1 VESMTFKTSV
11 NIRFDI
17 GKEEFINRYIPTP
30 SHTEALNGLLDGFV
44 GSGNHSH
51 IIVGAYGTGKSL
63 LATVVST
70 LMSKQAKGIEKL
82 SNKFRHFDDEIADK
96 IKQVSEIEKKY
107 LPIALSGNEGRFRK
121 SIIKTLQQALR
132 NEGIEIVLPGV
143 AAKIIE
149 AINLW
154 KESFPQTFE
163 QFEAL
168 AEEADFE
175 LAGLQAKIVE
185 EDEVSIEWFH
195 EIYPKLT
202 SGAQFEMDYSDN
214 FLLKIESILKAA
226 NEHNIGFIIIYDE
239 FGRFLQGLQSDL
251 MNETMQDIQDLAEVA
266 DRESDLHFMLITH
279 KNLRQYFAGYN
290 DDIAKEFQRVEKRL
304 RQYNISSDQA
314 TFLKIAQVILT
325 ENLEHKPSIDP
336 KLIPG
341 MTKGIQTFPLFPILN
356 VEDRQR
362 VIVESL
368 YPVHPATVYL
378 LPKLSSVFGQNERT
392 LFTFLESNETGGLQ
406 NHISK
411 TDDYYLPYK
420 LFDYFFTSLE
430 DTEMTG
436 AVAEQ
441 FVLYRKALSRV
452 NTKEV
457 ELGVAESIIKLISLW
472 KICNLSIH
480 QKLTTEFIQ
489 FALIL
494 EDNVLVDALEKLTY
508 AKAIRF
514 NPLTNDWEIHAGSI
528 VDLQKKIEKQKKSY
542 VLSPEVVCRV
552 LLSDFKAT
560 YFFPNYFNDE
570 YEMTR
575 FAKVTLVLES
585 QLKHLNQYR
594 LKNSRYDM
602 NIYYIIAEN
611 SSPKKILEYIS
622 NKQSSTKEIYV
633 VHPQSV
639 KEIKSHILNA
649 AILKEFTVDKN
660 LLAEDKGI
668 LEEIKILQSETA
680 YAISKYIN
688 KLQRLD
694 QDLLWYH
701 VDGTQMP
708 HSEKNM
714 STWLSM
720 ICARLY
726 PQTPKIVNDSF
737 NRMNLSSQ
745 QKAGSKQVIDAILE
759 HPKEEQFGISGTGPA
774 YAIYAA
780 VFKNNEHFELN
791 VHTLEYGNIIYQP
804 YAMLRQEIL
813 TLLERKPTGS
823 LADLIRIFTASP
835 YGIRLPVVPLLL
847 VALLRDRWSEFMLYR
862 NDIFVPGLN
871 GEKLYEILEEEGA
884 ENYRYAYEK
893 IADNHLKFYNQL
905 DSVFADFTEERLEG
919 QNVSRL
925 IQTCGTLVK
934 WLRSLPRYIQI
945 TQQVLSEFETL
956 RTLIKKTEV
965 KPQQSLNNLYEAF
978 GHNIETLQSVKDYA
992 ETLIE
997 IKRQQALEEFIR
1009 VTSLTSKE
1017 QLTTWLLQYESFKKT
1032 NDLVRALHSS
1042 QDSNVW
1048 INEFLELFTGVR
1060 LEDWSD
1066 KIFQKFVCELEDS
1079 IRELTEIKLDE
1090 DVANHT
1096 NLVSITIGNQT
1107 KTIAKTEFSVK
1118 SKTVYSN
1125 IDRILKNA
1133 GRNIPKNE
1141 IEYMIFL
1148 LMEDYVE

>member
-1 VESMTFKTSV
+1 MTFKTSV

-17 GKEEFINRYIPTP
+17 GKEEFISRYIPTP

-44 GSGNHSH
+44 GTGNRSH
-51 IIVGAYGTGKSL
+51 IIIGAYGTGKSL

-70 LMSKQAKGIEKL
+70 LMSKQATGIEKL
-82 SNKFRHFDDEIADK
+82 SNKFRHFNDEIADK
-96 IKQVSEIEKKY
+96 IQQANVTEKKY

-121 SIIKTLQQALR
+121 SIIKALQQALR
-132 NEGIEIVLPGV
+132 NEGVDIVLPGV
-143 AAKIIE
+143 AAKIIQS
-149 AINLW
+149 ITVW
-154 KESFPQTFE
+154 QESFPQTLG

-168 AEEADFE
+168 AEEANFE
-175 LAGLQAKIVE
+175 LEGLIEKILE
-185 EDEVSIEWFH
+185 EDESTIVWFH

-202 SGAQFEMDYSDN
+202 SGAQFEIDYSDN
-214 FLLKIESILKAA
+214 FLLKIESLLKAA

-239 FGRFLQGLQSDL
+239 FGRFLQGLPNDL

-266 DRESDLHFMLITH
+266 DREAALHFMLITH
-279 KNLRQYFAGYN
+279 KNLRQYFAGLN
-290 DDIAKEFQRVEKRL
+290 DEIAREFQRVEKRL
-304 RQYNISSDQA
+304 RLYNISSDQA

-411 TDDYYLPYK
+411 TNDYYLSYR

-457 ELGVAESIIKLISLW
+457 ELGVAEAILKLISLW
-472 KICNLSIH
+472 QICNLSIH
-480 QKLTTEFIQ
+480 QKLTTEFLQ

-494 EDNVLVDALEKLTY
+494 EDDVLENALEKLTD

-514 NPLTNDWEIHAGSI
+514 NPLTYVWEIHAGSI
-528 VDLQKKIEKQKKSY
+528 VDIQKKIDKQKKSY
-542 VLSPEVVCRV
+542 VLNPEVVCNV
-552 LLSDFKAT
+552 LLSDFKAK
-560 YFFPNYFNDE
+560 YFFPNYFNDVN
-570 YEMTR
+570 EMTR

-585 QLKHLNQYR
+585 QLKYLNQYR
-594 LKNSRYDM
+594 LKNSHYDLS
-602 NIYYIIAEN
+602 IYYIIAEN
-611 SSPKKILEYIS
+611 SSPKKILDYIS
-622 NKQSSTKEIYV
+622 NKQSFSKEIYV
-633 VHPQSV
+633 VHPESV
-639 KEIKSHILNA
+639 KEIKTHVLDA
-649 AILKEFTVDKN
+649 AILKELTIDKH
-660 LLAEDKGI
+660 LLAEDKGT
-668 LEEIKILQSETA
+668 LEEINILQSETA
-680 YAISKYIN
+680 YTIAKFIN

-694 QDLLWYH
+694 RDLLWYH
-701 VDGTQMP
+701 VDSTQNP
-708 HSEKNM
+708 QSEKEM

-759 HPKEEQFGISGTGPA
+759 NPKEEQFGISGTGPA

-780 VFKNNEHFELN
+780 VFKNNEHFEQN
-791 VHTLEYGNIIYQP
+791 INEMNYENIIYQP
-804 YAMLRQEIL
+804 YAMLRKEIL
-813 TLLERKPTGS
+813 ILLERKPTGS
-823 LADLIRIFTASP
+823 FADLVRIFTASP
-835 YGIRLPVVPLLL
+835 YGIRRPVVPLLL

-905 DSVFADFTEERLEG
+905 NTVFADFTEGRLEG

-945 TQQVLSEFETL
+945 TQQVSSGFETL
-956 RTLIKKTEV
+956 RTLIKQTEV
-965 KPQQSLNNLYEAF
+965 KPQQSLNNLYDTF

-997 IKRQQALEEFIR
+997 TKRQQAYEEFIR
-1009 VTSLTSKE
+1009 VTSLASKG
-1017 QLTTWLLQYESFKKT
+1017 QLTTWLKEHESFKKT
-1032 NDLVRALHSS
+1032 NDLVKALNSS
-1042 QDSNVW
+1042 QESNVW

-1066 KIFQKFVCELEDS
+1066 KTFEKFVSELESS
-1079 IRELTEIKLDE
+1079 IRELTENTLDE
-1090 DVANHT
+1090 DVANQT
-1096 NLVSITIGNQT
+1096 NLVSIMIGDQT
-1107 KTIAKTEFSVK
+1107 KTISKTEFSVK

-1148 LMEDYVE
+1148 LMQDYVE

>member
-1 VESMTFKTSV
+1 MTFKTSV

-44 GSGNHSH
+44 GSGNRSH

-70 LMSKQAKGIEKL
+70 LMSNQSKCIEKL
-82 SNKFRHFDDEIADK
+82 SNKFRHFDDEIAEK
-96 IKQVSEIEKKY
+96 IQQVSGTEKKY

-121 SIIKTLQQALR
+121 SIIKALLQALR
-132 NEGIEIVLPGV
+132 NEGVEIILPGV
-143 AAKIIE
+143 AHKIIE
-149 AINLW
+149 TITLW

-163 QFEAL
+163 QFKAL
-168 AEEADFE
+168 AEEANFE
-175 LAGLQAKIVE
+175 LEGFQAKIVE
-185 EDEVSIEWFH
+185 EDEGSIEWFQR
-195 EIYPKLT
+195 IYPRLT

-214 FLLKIESILKAA
+214 FLFKIELLLKAA
-226 NEHNIGFIIIYDE
+226 SEHKKVLIIIYDE
-239 FGRFLQGLQSDL
+239 FGRFLQGLPSDL
-251 MNETMQDIQDLAEVA
+251 MNETMQDIQDLAEIA
-266 DRESDLHFMLITH
+266 DRETSLHFMLITH
-279 KNLRQYFAGYN
+279 KNLRQYFVGYN
-290 DDIAKEFQRVEKRL
+290 DEIAKEFQRVEKRL

-325 ENLEHKPSIDP
+325 ENLEHKPCIDP

-341 MTKGIQTFPLFPILN
+341 MTKGIQTFPMFPILN

-362 VIVESL
+362 VIIESL

-411 TDDYYLPYK
+411 TNDYYLPYK
-420 LFDYFFTSLE
+420 LFDYFFTSME
-430 DTEMTG
+430 DTEISG
-436 AVAEQ
+436 SVSEE
-441 FVLYRKALSRV
+441 FVLYRKALTRV

-457 ELGVAESIIKLISLW
+457 DLDVAESILKLISIW

-480 QKLTTEFIQ
+480 QKLTTDFIQ

-494 EDNVLVDALEKLTY
+494 EDDVLAFTLKKLTD

-514 NPLTNDWEIHAGSI
+514 NPLTNDWEIHTGSI
-528 VDLQKKIEKQKKSY
+528 VDLQQKIEKQKKSY
-542 VLSPEVVCRV
+542 VLSPEVVCKV
-552 LLSDFKAT
+552 LLSDFKAK

-570 YEMTR
+570 HEMTR

-585 QLKHLNQYR
+585 QLKHLNQFR

-622 NKQSSTKEIYV
+622 NKQSSTKEVFV
-633 VHPQSV
+633 VHPQTV
-639 KEIKSHILNA
+639 KVIKSHLINA
-649 AILKEFTVDKN
+649 AILKEFMADKN

-680 YAISKYIN
+680 FAIAKYIN

-694 QDLLWYH
+694 KDLLWYH
-701 VDGTQMP
+701 VDGAQQP
-708 HSEKNM
+708 QSEKEI
-714 STWLSM
+714 STWLSR
-720 ICARLY
+720 ICERLY

-780 VFKNNEHFELN
+780 VFKNNEHFEEN
-791 VHTLEYGNIIYQP
+791 IHMMDYENIIYQP

-823 LADLIRIFTASP
+823 FADLIRIFTASP

-862 NDIFVPGLN
+862 NDIFVPGIN

-884 ENYRYAYEK
+884 ENYRYTYEK

-945 TQQVLSEFETL
+945 TRQVSLEFETL
-956 RTLIKKTEV
+956 RTLIKQTEV
-965 KPQQSLNNLYEAF
+965 KPQQSLNNLYDTF
-978 GHNIETLQSVKDYA
+978 GYNIEALHSVKEYA
-992 ETLIE
+992 ETLID
-997 IKRQQALEEFIR
+997 IKRQQAYEEFKR
-1009 VTSLTSKE
+1009 VTSLTSKV
-1017 QLTTWLLQYESFKKT
+1017 QLITWLQQYESFKKT
-1032 NDLVRALHSS
+1032 NDLVKALNSS
-1042 QDSNVW
+1042 QDNNEW
-1048 INEFLELFTGVR
+1048 FNEFLELFTGVR
-1060 LEDWSD
+1060 FEDWSD
-1066 KIFQKFVCELEDS
+1066 KTFDKFVGELEDS
-1079 IRELTEIKLDE
+1079 IRELTEVLLDE
-1090 DVANHT
+1090 EVANQS
-1096 NLVSITIGNQT
+1096 NIVSIKIGNQT

-1141 IEYMIFL
+1141 IEYMILL
-1148 LMEDYVE
+1148 LMQDYVE